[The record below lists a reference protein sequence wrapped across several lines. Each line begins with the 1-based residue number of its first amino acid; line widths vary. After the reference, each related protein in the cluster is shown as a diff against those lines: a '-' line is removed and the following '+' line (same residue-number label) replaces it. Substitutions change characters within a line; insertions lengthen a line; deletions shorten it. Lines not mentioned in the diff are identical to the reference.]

1 MQDAPPKPAPKT
13 TTFGL
18 FLALTFFA
26 MPIWLS
32 NKTKDNFKTE
42 LIKEDREYAY
52 PLYEL
57 KFPGLSPEGLF
68 DGNFA
73 RIKVEGEYRKRIC
86 SIQVYDEIGKEVFK
100 KRIHQTEISY

>member
-1 MQDAPPKPAPKT
+1 MRR
-13 TTFGL
+13 L
-18 FLALTFFA
+18 H
-26 MPIWLS
+26 LS
-32 NKTKDNFKTE
+32 RINGVVFITGDTDETE
-42 LIKEDREYAY
+42 LIKENREHAY

-73 RIKVEGEYRKRIC
+73 RIKVEGEYRKRIR